1 MIQAQKIGIKN
12 KIKFSTINNLV
23 FIFCEKINQF
33 KQKLLQR
40 KNNFNSNASKIKCA
54 HIQRKL

>member
-40 KNNFNSNASKIKCA
+40 KNNFNSNTSKIKCA